1 MFWFLI
7 DVLALRKLGLARPFR
22 YLLITVFLGCLM
34 AGLIYT
40 AVVFHALTERNRA
53 HHVQPHST
61 R

>member
-7 DVLALRKLGLARPFR
+7 DVLALRRLGLSRPFR
-22 YLLITVFLGCLM
+22 YILLVLFLGCVV

-40 AVVFHALTERNRA
+40 AVVFHAINERSHA
-53 HHVQPHST
+53 PHVHTHSA

>member
-7 DVLALRKLGLARPFR
+7 DVLALRRLGLGRPFR
-22 YLLITVFLGCLM
+22 YIILVIFLGCLV

-40 AVVFHALTERNRA
+40 FVVFHALTERNSA
-53 HHVQPHST
+53 PHVQQHSV